1 MVRRKLAPTTTVE
14 APSDFESQ
22 FPPSGKLRPI
32 KQYSGTKLLSDTSG
46 KLIVE
51 FDKGSFRF
59 MFEQLQNAVRRVYA
73 DQSPTFTPAT
83 SGAVRDAAERALVAV
98 RLAAE
103 AAGITRGQVPEAEPD
118 TAAAVKRR
126 RGRPAKEAAVAVPA
140 RRGRPPKAA
149 TPSVP
154 ATAPTAPVK
163 ATTATRASKVLIA
176 GVSRQ
181 AKVPAKASRKA
192 AAPAK
197 GRRPVVVP
205 SRPLK
210 RSAKATRAA
219 GGIVPGRSAGQK
231 GNTHST
237 VQAPCQH
244 PARKGDICPVCAFNA
259 RKAGK

>member
-1 MVRRKLAPTTTVE
+1 
-14 APSDFESQ
+14 
-22 FPPSGKLRPI
+22 
-32 KQYSGTKLLSDTSG
+32 
-46 KLIVE
+46 
-51 FDKGSFRF
+51 

-73 DQSPTFTPAT
+73 DQEPAFTPAT

-98 RLAAE
+98 RLTAE

-126 RGRPAKEAAVAVPA
+126 RGRPAKGATPEAPVSALR

-154 ATAPTAPVK
+154 ATAPTEPVK
-163 ATTATRASKVLIA
+163 APTATRASKVPAA
-176 GVSRQ
+176 GASRQ
-181 AKVPAKASRKA
+181 AKVPAKTPRKA

-197 GRRPVVVP
+197 GRRLVAVP

-210 RSAKATRAA
+210 RSAKATRTA

-244 PARKGDICPVCAFNA
+244 PVTAGGGTPACRVCAFNA
-259 RKAGK
+259 RKAGGGKSQR